1 MIEPGSDSLNG
12 VKYFSAALLQ
22 LRRQLPYLGDRHGL
36 KLTLC
41 TAREKLISHSYNNTS
56 PMWTPLIS
64 GNLSGPHM
72 VDKPLGNAR
81 ESFAAFTAM
90 MTE

>member
-1 MIEPGSDSLNG
+1 
-12 VKYFSAALLQ
+12 
-22 LRRQLPYLGDRHGL
+22 
-36 KLTLC
+36 
-41 TAREKLISHSYNNTS
+41 
-56 PMWTPLIS
+56 MWTPLIS